1 MGFER
6 TFFTKVAATAL
17 VLVLAAASAAA
28 AVPTAG
34 MVSGTVFL
42 GADRSP
48 LERATVHLSNT
59 ADDRL
64 TSSNLTDSRGSF
76 KFESLAA
83 ATYEVAVEYDGGL
96 YLVGSPIQVRTGQPL
111 VLNLAIEKSA
121 VAPTAVPQARR
132 GAGGLFASPLA
143 ATLMVA
149 GTAVAIGA
157 VIEST
162 NSSDT
167 DPVASQFLTR

>member
-17 VLVLAAASAAA
+17 VLVLAATSAAA
-28 AVPTAG
+28 AIPSSG
-34 MVSGTVFL
+34 MVSGTVFV

-59 ADDRL
+59 ANDQL
-64 TSSNLTDSRGSF
+64 TSSGHTDSRGNF
-76 KFESLAA
+76 KFESLAT

-96 YLVGSPIQVRTGQPL
+96 YLVGSPIHVRAGQPL
-111 VLNLAIEKSA
+111 VLNLAVERSA
-121 VAPTAVPQARR
+121 VVPPAAPQARR

-162 NSSDT
+162 ASSDT